1 MFSAKK
7 HHRICG
13 NQGVCVFYL
22 QGLCSRSLLVH
33 FWSARRKPTC
43 CHHSCFWKRKAR
55 GEVRQGSLSRVI
67 CLFPSQLP
75 SFKFFFLFLFR
86 YVIFTFTH
94 WLNVT
99 LWDSFHSL
107 SFRSLA
113 PLLACSSYLACSLNR
128 IAFSSNMCS
137 HFCASIFSLTFSYI
151 HPPLIWFTFWVI
163 LMQRKYRL

>member
-75 SFKFFFLFLFR
+75 SFNFFFFISVSLCHFH
-86 YVIFTFTH
+86 IH
-94 WLNVT
+94 T
-99 LWDSFHSL
+99 LVKCHTLRFFSL
-107 SFRSLA
+107 SQFS
-113 PLLACSSYLACSLNR
+113 LACSFARLLVLSRMFTQQNRFLVEHVLALLRINIFPDFLIYSPALNLVYLLSDLN
-128 IAFSSNMCS
+128 A
-137 HFCASIFSLTFSYI
+137 AE
-151 HPPLIWFTFWVI
+151 V
-163 LMQRKYRL
+163 

>member
-75 SFKFFFLFLFR
+75 SFKFFFFISVSLCHFH
-86 YVIFTFTH
+86 IH
-94 WLNVT
+94 T
-99 LWDSFHSL
+99 LVKCHTLRFFSL
-107 SFRSLA
+107 SQFS
-113 PLLACSSYLACSLNR
+113 LACSFARLLVLSRMFTQQNRFLVEHVLALLRINIFPDFLIYSPALNLVYLLSDLN
-128 IAFSSNMCS
+128 A
-137 HFCASIFSLTFSYI
+137 AE
-151 HPPLIWFTFWVI
+151 V
-163 LMQRKYRL
+163 